1 MKILLI
7 DNNKDITTMLSKF
20 LNSKGFELW
29 KTVKIQHENYFGG
42 KQN

>member
-1 MKILLI
+1 MKVLLI
-7 DNNKDITTMLSKF
+7 DNNEDITTMLSKF
-20 LNSKGFELW
+20 LNTEGFELW